1 MALQPPR
8 GTIVSRPIR
17 KGQVRAMAKDGGY
30 GLVPG
35 ADGAMRF
42 AREGEALPLWAV
54 RPGGVDAL
62 DLPEDVSSWVRRAGF
77 GAKAGE
83 ALLLPGP
90 DGLAGALIGLGP
102 DDGRTR
108 FAAASARAKLP
119 EGTWRLASDHGAAE
133 RDEIALAW
141 LFAGYR
147 FGFYKEAKPPEAGL
161 LAPEG
166 CDAARL
172 EAIAEGERITRWL
185 IDMPARDASP
195 AEIAAAALNLAAAH
209 GAEGRVVKDEE
220 LTRHFPMIAAVGAAA
235 AEGREPRLVDIRLR
249 GTGPKVTLVG
259 KGVAF
264 DTGGLNLKPGA
275 SMGLMKKDMG
285 GAATVLGLMHMLAAT
300 GAGLDLRVL
309 LPLAENAVGG
319 AAMRPGDILTSRK
332 GLTVEI
338 NNTDAEGRLI
348 LADALA
354 LAAEG
359 EPDAIVSMA
368 TLTGAARVAV
378 GADIAPFFTGD
389 EGLASALMAA
399 GERVRDPVWR
409 MPFHA
414 PYEAKIEPG
423 IADLD
428 NAPKGGMAGSITAAL
443 FLRRFVEDPARY
455 THFDIYG
462 WSEGA
467 PGRPKGGF
475 GMGARALLEALP
487 EVLG

>member
-1 MALQPPR
+1 MAQN
-8 GTIVSRPIR
+8 
-17 KGQVRAMAKDGGY
+17 GGY
-30 GLVPG
+30 GFVPR

-42 AREGEALPLWAV
+42 AEGGDARPIRALRPGEAE
-54 RPGGVDAL
+54 RL
-62 DLPEDVSSWVRRAGF
+62 DLPRAQAEWVRSAGF
-77 GAKAGE
+77 PAKAGDV
-83 ALLLPGP
+83 LLLPGE
-90 DGLAGALIGLGP
+90 DGVEGALIGLGP
-102 DDGRTR
+102 DDGRVR
-108 FAAASARAKLP
+108 FAAAAARAKLP
-119 EGTWRLASDHGAAE
+119 AGTWRLASDHAPDE

-147 FGFYKEAKPPEAGL
+147 FGRYKDAVPPKAAL
-161 LAPEG
+161 IAPEG

-172 EAIAEGERITRWL
+172 EAVAEGERITRWL
-185 IDMPARDASP
+185 IDTPACDAGP
-195 AEIAAAALNLAAAH
+195 AEIAAAALDLAAAH
-209 GAEGRVVKDEE
+209 GAEARVIEGGALRE
-220 LTRHFPMIAAVGAAA
+220 GYPLIAAVGRAAA
-235 AEGREPRLVDIRLR
+235 DGRGPRLVDIRLK
-249 GTGPKVTLVG
+249 GPGPKVTLVG

-319 AAMRPGDILTSRK
+319 AAMRPGDVFSSRK
-332 GLTVEI
+332 GLTVEV

-354 LAAEG
+354 LAAE
-359 EPDAIVSMA
+359 EETDAIVSMA

-378 GADIAPFFTGD
+378 GPDIAPFFTGD
-389 EGLASALMAA
+389 ERMAAALMAA

-409 MPFHA
+409 LPFHA
-414 PYEAKIEPG
+414 PYEARIEPA
-423 IADLD
+423 IANLD
-428 NAPKGGMAGSITAAL
+428 NAPTGGMAGSITAAL
-443 FLRRFVEDPARY
+443 FLRRFAGDPARY
-455 THFDIYG
+455 THLDIYG